1 MEKFFETTEL
11 QDVSWSDQYDE
22 LDSPKIDW
30 NFIDWNFEILKTL
43 WDGIKHYNYRMGLH
57 EVLFR

>member
-1 MEKFFETTEL
+1 MEEIFETTEL
-11 QDVSWSDQYDE
+11 QDISWSDQYDE
-22 LDSPKIDW
+22 LDSPK
-30 NFIDWNFEILKTL
+30 IDWNFEILKTL